1 MVTITQFRRRNKFY
15 LKDACKKYLFEVAAE
30 YAKSHYGFASYGC
43 GFCQTGVP
51 CEAGIPRGLASEK
64 L

>member
-1 MVTITQFRRRNKFY
+1 MPKAITGLRAT
-15 LKDACKKYLFEVAAE
+15 DAA
-30 YAKSHYGFASYGC
+30 FARP
-43 GFCQTGVP
+43 GVP